1 MKQLKI
7 LSLLVVVVLLT
18 GCLSPMIR
26 FTISPDPIKIQ
37 KGQEK
42 LDLTLKF
49 RTSGF
54 GLGYKVDKAIITI
67 VEKNGDALLAPQT
80 VDLSLSIPVV
90 PFVKRDVPIKD
101 IPLGEI
107 AQLKEEALY
116 EALKE
121 KEYTLKV
128 TIKGTEESLDSAKI
142 VFE

>member
-1 MKQLKI
+1 
-7 LSLLVVVVLLT
+7 
-18 GCLSPMIR
+18 MIR